1 MGLVNLALLIFQG
14 LGLEQTVEGLIRNG
28 LMNLK
33 IGLSTASPLI
43 KHIDLPVSCLET
55 LLRRELVTSHLS

>member
-14 LGLEQTVEGLIRNG
+14 LGFEQNVEGLILNG
-28 LMNLK
+28 LMNLE

-43 KHIDLPVSCLET
+43 M
-55 LLRRELVTSHLS
+55 LL